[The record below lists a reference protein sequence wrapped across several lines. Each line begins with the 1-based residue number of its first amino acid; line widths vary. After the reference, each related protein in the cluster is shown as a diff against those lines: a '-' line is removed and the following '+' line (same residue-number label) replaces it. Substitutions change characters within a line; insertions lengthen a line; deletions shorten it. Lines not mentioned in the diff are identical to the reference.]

1 MCPSLAMGLG
11 LLELARL
18 KLEGIISPNER
29 IKQSGLITEGLWAC
43 LQLEVRL
50 KLCLA
55 ASSPGG
61 SCPQQRSDGCF
72 GSVLESHVPGCRIRV
87 VSGTAQLYQTH
98 FPFFQGTELLY
109 GFQPFLQFHSC

>member
-29 IKQSGLITEGLWAC
+29 IKQSGFITEGLWTC

-50 KLCLA
+50 KVCLA
-55 ASSPGG
+55 GSSPGG

-72 GSVLESHVPGCRIRV
+72 GSVLESHVPGCRI
-87 VSGTAQLYQTH
+87 
-98 FPFFQGTELLY
+98 
-109 GFQPFLQFHSC
+109 